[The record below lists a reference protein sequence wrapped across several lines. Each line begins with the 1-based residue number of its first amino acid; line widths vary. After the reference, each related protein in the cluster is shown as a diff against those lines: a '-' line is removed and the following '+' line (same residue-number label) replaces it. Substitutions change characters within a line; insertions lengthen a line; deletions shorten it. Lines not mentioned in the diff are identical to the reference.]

1 MLKCCMSVS
10 SVNSDI
16 AGLAWRREKNF
27 LWLTEMRAALNL
39 ATSKN
44 IHNPDMYVEGLLRY
58 CNALKKFPAEI
69 GARSTRPIARFCASV
84 DEKKTRLFT
93 SNSDSAQAWRL
104 GLQRLCDALVHDN
117 ASMDLFA
124 SVFIDHGWNPVP
136 LLERSKR
143 YNQPHGVEPSEG
155 YPSSLL

>member
-1 MLKCCMSVS
+1 
-10 SVNSDI
+10 
-16 AGLAWRREKNF
+16 
-27 LWLTEMRAALNL
+27 MRAALNL

-93 SNSDSAQAWRL
+93 SN
-104 GLQRLCDALVHDN
+104 
-117 ASMDLFA
+117 
-124 SVFIDHGWNPVP
+124 
-136 LLERSKR
+136 LESC
-143 YNQPHGVEPSEG
+143 PAP
-155 YPSSLL
+155 

>member
-1 MLKCCMSVS
+1 MLKCCMSIF

-93 SNSDSAQAWRL
+93 SN
-104 GLQRLCDALVHDN
+104 
-117 ASMDLFA
+117 
-124 SVFIDHGWNPVP
+124 
-136 LLERSKR
+136 LESC
-143 YNQPHGVEPSEG
+143 PAP
-155 YPSSLL
+155 